1 MAIEKWVGAAS
12 LGLFA
17 MFVAE
22 IISLFNYISNP
33 NLEFPPPGD
42 STGNELLQFVSIGVV
57 PAMILAGTSYLLS
70 RRFGSRL
77 IGSMIISGGAVLLVG
92 MYIANGML
100 GKILPQYLVPEV
112 TITPP
117 LFMAVSIPVMIVGA
131 LLFRLKPK
139 PRKQYF

>member
-12 LGLFA
+12 LGLFVI
-17 MFVAE
+17 FVAE
-22 IISLFNYISNP
+22 ILTIFNYLSNP
-33 NLEFPPPGD
+33 SQEIQPGGKILEFI
-42 STGNELLQFVSIGVV
+42 SIGVV

-77 IGSMIISGGAVLLVG
+77 IGSMILSGGATLLAG
-92 MYIANGML
+92 MYIANSM
-100 GKILPQYLVPEV
+100 IANIPPQYVV
-112 TITPP
+112 TEITVTPP

-139 PRKQYF
+139 PKKIYY

>member
-12 LGLFA
+12 LGLFV

-22 IISLFNYISNP
+22 ILTIFNYLSNP
-33 NLEFPPPGD
+33 SQEIQPG
-42 STGNELLQFVSIGVV
+42 GKILQFISIGVA
-57 PAMILAGTSYLLS
+57 PAVVLAGTSYLLS

-77 IGSMIISGGAVLLVG
+77 IGSMIVSGGAILLAG
-92 MYIANGML
+92 MYIANNM
-100 GKILPQYLVPEV
+100 IANIPFQYVVTEV
-112 TITPP
+112 TVTPP

-139 PRKQYF
+139 PKKIYY